1 MLLGIVSTRE
11 LGVPAAGTTPAAESA
26 TKAGRP
32 GTTPEAE
39 STKMGPGAVLL
50 LTVAASARV
59 STAPVV
65 TEEQRRASPQ
75 GGSSRSRRRLAGRRA
90 TRPSARMASP
100 EKFGIQE
107 RVKRDQPEN
116 IDRHAASRRRRPSAR
131 RPCAMAGVNSASPEP
146 ASDEIELSARPSA
159 CPPQPESHAR
169 AAPARV
175 SRACCARSQRSSARF
190 RARLH
195 LPVAGD
201 VRLLRQ
207 MEERWWQ

>member
-107 RVKRDQPEN
+107 RVKRDQPEANGKPN
-116 IDRHAASRRRRPSAR
+116 IDRRPVNLLAAPSRRAADARARVARVPWQESTALRRSPQ
-131 RPCAMAGVNSASPEP
+131 AMRSNCPRVLPP
-146 ASDEIELSARPSA
+146 ARPS
-159 CPPQPESHAR
+159 PSLTR
-169 AAPARV
+169 VLRSLAAILRSV
-175 SRACCARSQRSSARF
+175 SCQTSPSGRR
-190 RARLH
+190 
-195 LPVAGD
+195 
-201 VRLLRQ
+201 
-207 MEERWWQ
+207 